1 MARWLVKILKT
12 LINTGK
18 SGIVYCMQEIRWIN
32 FNMGC
37 IETFLDMMLFCVFHK
52 INFNMGCIETRQNGG
67 TTATK
72 PRLTLTWDVLKR
84 VRVLPPFLIY
94 WINFNM
100 GCIETCNF
108 KRCYRL

>member
-1 MARWLVKILKT
+1 MENPWRCVTRLTLTWDVLKRVSLCGNNAADGLT
-12 LINTGK
+12 LTWDVLK
-18 SGIVYCMQEIRWIN
+18 LHIRS
-32 FNMGC
+32 FQPY
-37 IETFLDMMLFCVFHK
+37 LFQ

-100 GCIETCNF
+100 GCIETA
-108 KRCYRL
+108 

>member
-1 MARWLVKILKT
+1 
-12 LINTGK
+12 
-18 SGIVYCMQEIRWIN
+18 
-32 FNMGC
+32 MGC
-37 IETFLDMMLFCVFHK
+37 IETRACRCRLSGRTT

-100 GCIETCNF
+100 GCIETGKGTGNRNLC
-108 KRCYRL
+108 

>member
-1 MARWLVKILKT
+1 MI
-12 LINTGK
+12 
-18 SGIVYCMQEIRWIN
+18 MIN

-100 GCIETCNF
+100 GCIETGKGTGNRNLC
-108 KRCYRL
+108 

>member
-1 MARWLVKILKT
+1 
-12 LINTGK
+12 
-18 SGIVYCMQEIRWIN
+18 
-32 FNMGC
+32 
-37 IETFLDMMLFCVFHK
+37 
-52 INFNMGCIETRQNGG
+52 MGCIETRQNGG

-100 GCIETCNF
+100 GCIETEISVIGFHLFSGINF
-108 KRCYRL
+108 NMGCIET

>member
-1 MARWLVKILKT
+1 M
-12 LINTGK
+12 
-18 SGIVYCMQEIRWIN
+18 IN

-84 VRVLPPFLIY
+84 DFKRFCSIEN
-94 WINFNM
+94 WMINFNM
-100 GCIETCNF
+100 GCIETQIRA
-108 KRCYRL
+108 KSGVLYQD

>member
-1 MARWLVKILKT
+1 MI
-12 LINTGK
+12 
-18 SGIVYCMQEIRWIN
+18 M
-32 FNMGC
+32 
-37 IETFLDMMLFCVFHK
+37 

-100 GCIETCNF
+100 GCIETCAYENVLFRALKINF
-108 KRCYRL
+108 NMRCIETIDS